1 MKILLISA
9 FPPDP
14 APEANHAL
22 HISEQLAQAGH
33 TVHVLCKAGSIAALH
48 SGIVVHADIR
58 DWSWRD
64 LPRVL
69 RCLREIRPDVVLL
82 LYISWVY
89 HHHPM
94 ITFLPTLC
102 QTLRPRVPCVT
113 QFEIVDA
120 GVPTGPFTTR
130 VIRKIAKLWVGRRG
144 VDWQFGTLLRDS
156 ARLIVLSSPHRDRLR
171 QHDAD
176 VDDKC
181 AIVPPPPLMRVC
193 PDSPAAVRQRV
204 RRRIGV
210 ADEDFVFVYW
220 GYLYPGKG
228 VETLLRAFRQLCS
241 HDRTVRLLVVG
252 GKLEITGRRQSCADY
267 FDQVRTLPEE
277 LGIADRVTWT
287 GHFNW
292 DDDAGSQYLY
302 ASDVCVLPYDYGV
315 TLNNSSL
322 AAASAHGVPVI
333 ATELPAGQDEG
344 LEHGQNIFL
353 CRPRDPDMLA
363 EAMQVLRDDPPVRER
378 LRAGARKLAQ
388 TWYRWD
394 TTTPRLVQIL
404 DAAVTDGKGSI
415 PHLAR
420 HKADHSH
427 LASPLLPQSDTNDV
441 APLVSVIVAAYNVEK
456 YLSQCLDSLVN
467 QTLQDIE
474 IIVVN
479 DGSTDRTAEVA
490 DDYAS
495 IYDNVKV
502 ISCCT
507 NTGLASARNL
517 GMRTATGRYIAF
529 TDGDDWADIRMCE
542 VLYRRAEEVEADVV
556 IAHATVFF
564 DDHKT
569 FGPLWDQPIWQTFD
583 PRLKQSPFKVQSEPR
598 VLLLELV
605 AWTKLY
611 RRSFLEQHT
620 LHFEDGMNS
629 YEDICFHFSALL
641 KAARIS
647 LLDEAV
653 LFYRKNRPGQISGR
667 TNRKIFEVFAVFQK
681 IHDNLTAWSVPPEI
695 WAMLVKVQLRVL
707 EWLIKDRLQP
717 QHRREFLE
725 AVARQFRLIPASGF
739 RLFAQQA
746 DTDEWLKAH
755 SMRQN
760 RLHVY
765 VFAVQHRDIAFPLL
779 NLMRQ
784 EGWGSILK
792 QAWQKAFKR
801 LPRLIRA
808 AVRCSISKSW
818 PVRHLEH
825 RLKSLN
831 ESFHMLTRGQDFA
844 VQSCKLPVVE
854 ACRINNVQLLLSR
867 PDLSDLGDAIW
878 QAEHDYYLTQT
889 AVFRPGDT
897 VI

>member
-156 ARLIVLSSPHRDRLR
+156 AQLIVLSSPHRDRLR

-176 VDDKC
+176 ADDKC
-181 AIVPPPPLMRVC
+181 AIVPPPPLMRRC
-193 PDSPAAVRQRV
+193 RGSPAAVRQRV
-204 RRRIGV
+204 GRRVGV

-241 HDRTVRLLVVG
+241 HDRTVRLVVVG

-353 CRPRDPDMLA
+353 CRPRDPNMLA
-363 EAMQVLRDDPPVRER
+363 EAMQLLRDDPQVRER

-394 TTTPRLVQIL
+394 TTTPRLLHIL
-404 DAAVTDGKGSI
+404 DAAVADGKRKGSEQASFSLL
-415 PHLAR
+415 PARQRSGGQLKYVQVPFHSRDGAAATGQSEPLSDPLAHAHR
-420 HKADHSH
+420 EQNTDE
-427 LASPLLPQSDTNDV
+427 LAS
-441 APLVSVIVAAYNVEK
+441 PLVSVIVAVHNVDR
-456 YLSQCLDSLVN
+456 YLSQCLDAPLN
-467 QTLQDIE
+467 QTLRPIQ

-479 DGSTDRTAEVA
+479 DASTDRTAEILPG
-490 DDYAS
+490 YES
-495 IYDNVKV
+495 RYKNLKV
-502 ISCCT
+502 ITCAT
-507 NTGLASARNL
+507 NKGLATVRNL
-517 GMRTATGRYIAF
+517 GMQAATGRYIALA
-529 TDGDDWADIRMCE
+529 DGDDWVDPRMCE
-542 VLYRRAEEVEADVV
+542 VLYSRARKDGAEVV
-556 IAHATVFF
+556 IADATVFY
-564 DDHKT
+564 DN
-569 FGPLWDQPIWQTFD
+569 
-583 PRLKQSPFKVQSEPR
+583 
-598 VLLLELV
+598 
-605 AWTKLY
+605 TK
-611 RRSFLEQHT
+611 
-620 LHFEDGMNS
+620 
-629 YEDICFHFSALL
+629 
-641 KAARIS
+641 K
-647 LLDEAV
+647 
-653 LFYRKNRPGQISGR
+653 
-667 TNRKIFEVFAVFQK
+667 
-681 IHDNLTAWSVPPEI
+681 
-695 WAMLVKVQLRVL
+695 
-707 EWLIKDRLQP
+707 
-717 QHRREFLE
+717 
-725 AVARQFRLIPASGF
+725 
-739 RLFAQQA
+739 
-746 DTDEWLKAH
+746 
-755 SMRQN
+755 
-760 RLHVY
+760 
-765 VFAVQHRDIAFPLL
+765 
-779 NLMRQ
+779 
-784 EGWGSILK
+784 
-792 QAWQKAFKR
+792 
-801 LPRLIRA
+801 
-808 AVRCSISKSW
+808 
-818 PVRHLEH
+818 
-825 RLKSLN
+825 
-831 ESFHMLTRGQDFA
+831 
-844 VQSCKLPVVE
+844 
-854 ACRINNVQLLLSR
+854 
-867 PDLSDLGDAIW
+867 
-878 QAEHDYYLTQT
+878 
-889 AVFRPGDT
+889 
-897 VI
+897 